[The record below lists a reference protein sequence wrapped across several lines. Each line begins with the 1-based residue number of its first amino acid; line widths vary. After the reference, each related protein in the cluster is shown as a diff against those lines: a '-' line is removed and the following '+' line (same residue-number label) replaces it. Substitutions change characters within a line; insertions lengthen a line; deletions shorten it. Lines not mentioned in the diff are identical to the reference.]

1 MLFLFGV
8 RTRSKGLAQLE
19 QPCSKC
25 SKHTIHTAVEAKRW
39 FTFFFIPVIP
49 LGTTHILRCNLCGLQ
64 VKASTEQKSRLT
76 AQTMS
81 AAAGK

>member
-8 RTRSKGLAQLE
+8 RTRSKGLAQIE

-49 LGTTHILRCNLCGLQ
+49 LGTSHILRCNLCGL
-64 VKASTEQKSRLT
+64 KLKCPPEQAARLT
-76 AQTMS
+76 ANTMT
-81 AAAGK
+81 AGAGK